1 MFQKLF
7 SAIAITLISNVL
19 LAQVETDYSVEEL
32 TKYATVMQWAEKEK
46 SKMTKAYNGWINKN
60 EQLTVTR
67 FLSMKRAAG
76 DTVKLQGL
84 APTAA
89 ELTAFNTIMNDYDSI
104 VLSFTDRYKS
114 KIKEEVG
121 AKLFNNL
128 KKSLMDD
135 DQLQERYKS
144 ILATLNNGDEV
155 NN

>member
-1 MFQKLF
+1 
-7 SAIAITLISNVL
+7 
-19 LAQVETDYSVEEL
+19 
-32 TKYATVMQWAEKEK
+32 
-46 SKMTKAYNGWINKN
+46 MTKAYNGWINKN